1 MGKVIGIDLGTTNSV
16 VTVMEGGTPKVIPN
30 EEGARTT
37 PSVVGFTNKGERLVG
52 APARRQ
58 SVTNPKNTLYSV
70 KRFMGMNYEE
80 VQTEARK
87 MPYEVVASSSGA
99 CQVVANGETFSPPQ
113 ISAQVLNKLK
123 AAASTYLGEDIV
135 EAVVTVPA
143 YFNDAQRQA
152 TRDAGKIAGL
162 EVKRIINEPTAAALA
177 YGLDKGDNKKILVYD
192 LGGGTFDVSV
202 LEIGDGVVEVL
213 STNGDTHLGGDDVD
227 NILIDHLIEFCK
239 QDTGVDV
246 SNDAMATQRLRDAAE
261 KAKIELSSTQQAD
274 INLPFLTADSSG
286 PKHLQTTLSR
296 SQFEI
301 MIDDLVQRTK
311 DPIRNALKD
320 ASLAKEEIDEILLVG
335 GSTRIPKVRQ
345 EVEGFF
351 GKKVNSSVNPDEVV
365 ALGAAVQG
373 GVFSGEVN
381 DILLLDVTPLSLG
394 LETMGGVMTRLI
406 ERNTTIPCS
415 KTQTFTTAEGN
426 QPAVDIKVLQGER
439 EFAADNRILGTFKL
453 DGIPPAPRGVPQI
466 EVTFDIDANGIVSVS
481 AVDKATGKKQNITIA
496 DSNSMNEAEIEKMV
510 ADAAAQEERDKERR
524 KLVDAKNGLQSL
536 SFQTRKFAEET
547 ESLPEDSK
555 KELLDLATEAETL
568 ATDEN
573 SSLEVLAACTEKI
586 NTRMHT
592 ISKALYE
599 KQSADNQT
607 SENVNDSAEDIID
620 ADVID
625 AEFEEVV

>member
-510 ADAAAQEERDKERR
+510 ADAAAHEERDKERR